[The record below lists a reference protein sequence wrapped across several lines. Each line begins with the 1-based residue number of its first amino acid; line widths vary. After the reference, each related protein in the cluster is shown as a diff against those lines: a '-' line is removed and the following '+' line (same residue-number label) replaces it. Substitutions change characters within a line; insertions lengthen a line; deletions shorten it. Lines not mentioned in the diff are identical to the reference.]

1 VNESSESRV
10 KVNELD
16 RIVSN
21 GGAIRFGPIRF
32 DNNNI
37 TKEDELMKRLLGILV
52 ASMFLASAA
61 YAGEAM
67 KDEKVKTEKSAKG
80 EKSSKA
86 SKAKS
91 GDKKAKAAD
100 TKGGAMGEEK
110 AADKKAGATAEGKK
124 SK

>member
-1 VNESSESRV
+1 MEGRS
-10 KVNELD
+10 D
-16 RIVSN
+16 
-21 GGAIRFGPIRF
+21 FGPIRF
-32 DNNNI
+32 DNNNN
-37 TKEDELMKRLLGILV
+37 TKEDESMKRLLGILV

-80 EKSSKA
+80 EKSKA

-91 GDKKAKAAD
+91 GDKAKAAD
-100 TKGGAMGEEK
+100 TKGGAMGEDK
-110 AADKKAGATAEGKK
+110 AADKKAGATTEGKK